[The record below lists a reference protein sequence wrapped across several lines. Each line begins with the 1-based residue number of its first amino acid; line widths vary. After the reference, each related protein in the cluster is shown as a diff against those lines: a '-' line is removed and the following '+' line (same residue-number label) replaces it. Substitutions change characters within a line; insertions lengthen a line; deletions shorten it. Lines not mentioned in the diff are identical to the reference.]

1 MDKVRVGLI
10 GAGSIGVRHMK
21 AMEEVPEIAL
31 VAIADPLQRQSG
43 LERRRIFVYNP
54 MLARCWRRAVLMR

>member
-21 AMEEVPEIAL
+21 AMEEVPEITL
-31 VAIADPLQRQSG
+31 VAIARTLSSG
-43 LERRRIFVYNP
+43 GQDWSSAEYSHIP
-54 MLARCWRRAVLMR
+54 RCWRDVGAGRS